1 MKLRVFLAGSDDD
14 RSREL
19 LIRALSDMRVIS
31 GGYVLLPLEKADGSC
46 VRGLLAPGEAAASV
60 LPFDCFPDS
69 EYAADAFISSYPECI
84 NEVREKGLG
93 FFSPMLGDELG
104 SSDALKNLKALLAED
119 IPLMGTIADRKHAP
133 DITLYDE
140 LLKHIS
146 DDDNNLIINIDAMSD
161 DEIISTLRR
170 WAEDVLD
177 WMHHR
182 KFDPLMKLRARRR
195 KQH

>member
-31 GGYVLLPLEKADGSC
+31 GGYVILPLEKADGSC

-140 LLKHIS
+140 LLKNIS

-161 DEIISTLRR
+161 DEVISTLRR
-170 WAEDVLD
+170 
-177 WMHHR
+177 
-182 KFDPLMKLRARRR
+182 
-195 KQH
+195 